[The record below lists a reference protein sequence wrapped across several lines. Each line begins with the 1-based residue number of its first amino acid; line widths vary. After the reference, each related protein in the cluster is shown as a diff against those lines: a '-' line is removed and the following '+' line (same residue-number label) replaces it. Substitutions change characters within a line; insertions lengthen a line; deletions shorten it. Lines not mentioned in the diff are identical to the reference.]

1 MKFSFNLR
9 NGVAILYNKVW
20 HAPKGKL
27 SERLKRRCE
36 ELTQK
41 QRLTVVTVMLSLF
54 IVIAFGLFG
63 RACYRMGAGEAEKK
77 IEIRHIQQLDVTKKS
92 PEVMPSMSSDYS
104 PNPDD
109 DEVAR

>member
-1 MKFSFNLR
+1 MKITSNLR
-9 NGVAILYNKVW
+9 NGVAHLYNKMW

-27 SERLKRRCE
+27 SSRLRAKCD
-36 ELTQK
+36 ELNQK

-54 IVIAFGLFG
+54 IVTAFGLFG
-63 RACYRMGAGEAEKK
+63 RACYRMGAGHAEKI

-92 PEVMPSMSSDYS
+92 PEVS
-104 PNPDD
+104 PKSYA

>member
-9 NGVAILYNKVW
+9 NGVVHLYNKVW
-20 HAPKGKL
+20 RAPKGKL
-27 SERLKRRCE
+27 SIRLRAKCD
-36 ELTQK
+36 ELTPK

-63 RACYRMGAGEAEKK
+63 CACYRMGAGHAERK
-77 IEIRHIQQLDVTKKS
+77 IEIQHIQQLDVTNNS
-92 PEVMPSMSSDYS
+92 PEVS
-104 PNPDD
+104 PKPYG

>member
-9 NGVAILYNKVW
+9 NGVAHIYNKVW
-20 HAPKGKL
+20 HAPKGKF

-36 ELTQK
+36 ELTRK

-54 IVIAFGLFG
+54 IVTAFGLFG
-63 RACYRMGAGEAEKK
+63 RACYRMGAGHAERK
-77 IEIRHIQQLDVTKKS
+77 IEIQHIQQPDLAKES
-92 PEVMPSMSSDYS
+92 PEVS
-104 PNPDD
+104 PKSYD